1 MPPARALRRRRARP
15 NAHARRG
22 PPVGLSREKPTL
34 DRVADTVLENLARV
48 RRRVADACSRAG
60 RSPDQVRI
68 VAVTKYAPAEAVRAL
83 IDAGVSD
90 FAESR
95 VQQLQRRAQ
104 EFGAS
109 LLGLDER
116 GTRPTWH
123 LVGHLQRNKVR
134 PWLDAS
140 RVLHS
145 LDSER
150 LAGEIEARAAALGAM
165 VDVFLEVNV
174 SGERTKGGVAPHDA
188 PALADRVR
196 ALPHLRLRG
205 LMAMAP
211 LTPSAGDARPAF
223 RALRELLESLRAGG
237 VVPRECGGLS
247 MGMSHDFEVAIEEG
261 ATVVRVGSSLFE
273 GLPAVQ
279 PSAADTGS

>member
-1 MPPARALRRRRARP
+1 M
-15 NAHARRG
+15 
-22 PPVGLSREKPTL
+22 
-34 DRVADTVLENLARV
+34 DCVAATVLENLARV

-68 VAVTKYAPAEAVRAL
+68 VAVTKYAPADAVRAL

-90 FAESR
+90 LAESR

-109 LLGLDER
+109 LLGLDAR

-188 PALADRVR
+188 PALADHVR
-196 ALPHLRLRG
+196 RQSHLRLRG

-223 RALRELLESLRAGG
+223 RALRELLETLRAER
-237 VVPRECGGLS
+237 VVPRDCDGLS

-261 ATVVRVGSSLFE
+261 ATVLRVGSSLFE
-273 GLPAVQ
+273 GLPAAR
-279 PSAADTGS
+279 PSATDTGS